1 MRFID
6 HNTNPERFEEDVAPL
21 IQGLLKNTQIYDE
34 GSDPR
39 LMTQALKHESRLQNR
54 RNPSQYTGDSEF
66 VDQVLQFFDFD
77 TPLEFQTQSWG
88 LIEEFD
94 SLRRSKDAAHAG
106 VFAAPTGFGK
116 TEAFLGALYQLLADE
131 VQESAALVYPRTAL
145 LQDQLGRILEHI
157 HKMEAD
163 LSVGIYIGSRN
174 QPFKLESVSPPS
186 QVFDSNG
193 RFELTN
199 CWCGEE
205 EEHGFY
211 FEGGS
216 REYEIVCENN
226 PEHRFTHNDL
236 ILSKK
241 EIAHHGQQPDILLT
255 TLESLELFG
264 LKPNYDIID
273 KIDTVV
279 FDEIHMY
286 TGLRG
291 AHAAQIVE
299 NINSVTDQP
308 LLWLGASATIDNPER
323 FAKKLFDLPP
333 NRIRAIEPPKSD
345 FDEDHDDRE
354 HFYFLTTFED
364 GPTVSALMIQQTMLV
379 GHSVLGGDADNRSKA
394 LSFIDSKSQVNQK
407 YDQLQDAETT
417 KGLWQLH
424 RQGDGYE
431 NWERVARH
439 LHEKQENPFWE
450 ENLDFLPVS
459 ADHGFS
465 AEDSATADIM
475 LTTSF
480 LEVGID
486 VGTIEV
492 VSQYRT
498 PRELS
503 SFIQR
508 SGRAAR
514 EKGMDSH
521 ILVFLSTLTSDANM
535 FYRADRF
542 LDSEL
547 RTPLRPENKVVQWVH
562 NSIQEFYHSV
572 SDLRRDRR
580 RYNTRRKE
588 EQAFFEQY
596 LGETLGFE
604 PMVEFL
610 LNPDAAVSGQFDAE
624 FPSTSLQAYDPI
636 EECDDAL
643 DTALNS
649 LKEEFAEIEDFIS
662 IEGDSPGLG
671 STGVQAY
678 IGEVQDA
685 ILDFIEECEIAV
697 ESSAEEQG
705 SHPTED
711 ELLEQLDKKREA
723 VLSQPADDLEARIET
738 FNSIITD
745 FGGIIGQIK
754 RLDGSSIGFGDLG
767 EIENV
772 VQQLEPLIDDD
783 RFEENQARRRE
794 IRHLKQFLEELR
806 GFYDFDDEQERN
818 TARPYES
825 VHYVK
830 SLLRSAYYFDR
841 YKQVK
846 GDGMD
851 TEVWY
856 VPPNYFDS
864 SGQYVSVTAPGQR
877 PQEESIDSIVHTYA
891 PLRSEYKES
900 GQIQLFHPNT
910 LIDEGDVVFDFS
922 KVPGDVEEG
931 IKIPSEVPLS
941 TFQDQ
946 SDDAKDVVRYCP
958 ECYQI
963 LKRGNCSSHGDHAFG
978 KIHSDPQVS
987 TNVETVEPE
996 GEYER
1001 LSLGTLDGTVTLEGV
1016 SLDIT
1021 PARYTEDG
1029 ILFTGEDKIR
1039 AEISSPETPLGF
1051 SLTTRGV
1058 TIDISEFIGEISQN
1072 DNLRGR
1078 VSRYKSLGRT
1088 SIEELGY
1095 HTAAHFFLQLV
1106 ADISGVDTTMLFY
1119 GIDEDAG
1126 EVYVFERT
1134 EGGQGLTDLV
1144 YDELEIDPGNVLESM
1159 TRIGYNTQVINERLW
1174 ADSSFAADVA
1184 STDRSDEAVQEVVDD
1199 YLASEIPYDHIRERV
1214 TQEVVLTA
1222 DRAYRLAQEEG
1233 VSLED
1238 TCEVKQTIAEA
1249 QIAGVTDFPADA
1261 VDDLEPG
1268 IENVD
1273 RARTRF
1279 LSPDIDGCVENLHI
1293 SECISGHDQEDAL
1306 SYVLLEVLRDQFLT
1320 RVPAEEAG
1328 ETMFDSEMI
1337 PAAEVNDES
1346 IFLRF

>member
-1 MRFID
+1 
-6 HNTNPERFEEDVAPL
+6 
-21 IQGLLKNTQIYDE
+21 
-34 GSDPR
+34 
-39 LMTQALKHESRLQNR
+39 MTQALKHESRLQNR
-54 RNPSQYTGDSEF
+54 RDPSPYTGDSDFIE
-66 VDQVLQFFDFD
+66 QILQIFDFD
-77 TPLEFQTQSWG
+77 TPLEFQTQSWE

-94 SLRRSKDAAHAG
+94 RRRREKDTPYGG

-116 TEAFLGALYQLLADE
+116 TEAFLGALYQLLAAD

-145 LQDQLGRILEHI
+145 LQDQLGRILKHI
-157 HKMEAD
+157 HQMDTD

-174 QPFKLESVSPPS
+174 QPFHIESVSPPS

-193 RFELTN
+193 RFKLTN

-216 REYEIVCENN
+216 NEYQVVCENN
-226 PEHRFTHNDL
+226 RDHQFSHNEL

-241 EIAHHGQQPDILLT
+241 EIAHNGQQPDILLT

-291 AHAAQIVE
+291 AHAARIIE
-299 NINSVTDQP
+299 NINAVTDQP

-345 FDEDHDDRE
+345 FDEEHNDRE
-354 HFYFLTTFED
+354 HFYFLTTFDE
-364 GPTVSALMIQQTMLV
+364 GPTVSALMLQQTMLL
-379 GHSVLGGDADNRSKA
+379 GHSVLGGDADDRSKA

-407 YDQLQDAETT
+407 FDQLQDAERT
-417 KGLWQLH
+417 KELWQLH
-424 RQGDGYE
+424 REGDGYE
-431 NWERVARH
+431 NWERVARE
-439 LHEKQENPFWE
+439 LHEDHADPFWE
-450 ENLDFLPVS
+450 ENLEFLPVS
-459 ADHGFS
+459 ADHGFNAEAS
-465 AEDSATADIM
+465 AAADIM

-492 VSQYRT
+492 VTQYRT

-514 EKGMDSH
+514 KKGMDSH

-547 RTPLRPENKVVQWVH
+547 RTPLRPENKVVKWVH
-562 NSIQEFYHSV
+562 RSLQEFYKSV
-572 SDLRRDRR
+572 RKLRRHKR
-580 RYNTRRKE
+580 RYNTQRDQ
-588 EQAFFEQY
+588 EQAFFKQY
-596 LGETLGFE
+596 LGEALGFE
-604 PMVEFL
+604 SMVEFL
-610 LNPDAAVSGQFDAE
+610 LDPSAAVGDRFDAE

-636 EECDDAL
+636 EDCDDAL
-643 DTALNS
+643 DAALSS
-649 LKEEFAEIEDFIS
+649 LREEFKEVENFIS
-662 IEGDSPGLG
+662 YEGESPGLG

-685 ILDFIEECEIAV
+685 ILSFIEKCESEV
-697 ESSAEEQG
+697 EASAEQHS
-705 SHPTED
+705 SHPMEG
-711 ELLEQLDKKREA
+711 ELLEQLDDKRKE
-723 VLSQPADDLEARIET
+723 VLSQPAENLEARIET
-738 FNSIITD
+738 FSSIIAD
-745 FGGIIGQIK
+745 FGSIIGQIK
-754 RLDGSSIGFGDLG
+754 RLDGSTIGYGDLG

-772 VQQLEPLIDDD
+772 VQQLEPLINDD

-806 GFYDFDDEQERN
+806 AFYDFDEKQQRN
-818 TARPYES
+818 TNRPYES

-841 YKQVK
+841 YKQVED
-846 GDGMD
+846 DGIGA
-851 TEVWY
+851 EVWY
-856 VPPNYFDS
+856 VPPNYFNS
-864 SGQYVSVTAPGQR
+864 SGQYVSVTAPGQPSR
-877 PQEESIDSIVHTYA
+877 EESIDSIVHSYA
-891 PLRSEYKES
+891 PLRSEYKQS
-900 GQIQLFHPNT
+900 GQIHLFHPRT
-910 LIDEGDVVFDFS
+910 RVEDGDVVFDFS
-922 KVPGDVEEG
+922 DVPGDEEEG
-931 IKIPSEVPLS
+931 IKIPSEIPLS
-941 TFQDQ
+941 AFQDQ
-946 SDDAKDVVRYCP
+946 SDDAKDVVQYCP
-958 ECYQI
+958 VCYQI
-963 LKRGNCSSHGDHAFG
+963 LERGNCSSHGDSAHG

-987 TNVETVEPE
+987 TDVETVDSD

-1029 ILFTGEDKIR
+1029 ILFTGEEKIR
-1039 AEISSPETPLGF
+1039 TEISSPTTPLGF
-1051 SLTTRGV
+1051 SLTTRGL
-1058 TIDISEFIGEISQN
+1058 TIDISEFIQEITQN
-1072 DNLRGR
+1072 DSLRGR
-1078 VSRYKSLGRT
+1078 VSRYKNLGRT
-1088 SIEELGY
+1088 SVEELGY

-1119 GIDEDAG
+1119 GVDEGAG

-1144 YDELEIDPGNVLESM
+1144 FDELEIDPGNVLESM

-1174 ADSSFAADVA
+1174 ADRSFATDVA
-1184 STDRSDEAVQEVVDD
+1184 STDRSEQAVQEVVDEH
-1199 YLASEIPYDHIRERV
+1199 LSPEVPYDDIRERV
-1214 TQEVVLTA
+1214 AQEVVLTA

-1233 VSLED
+1233 VEFED
-1238 TCEVKQTIAEA
+1238 TCEVKHTIADA
-1249 QIAGVTDFPADA
+1249 QIDGETDFPAEA
-1261 VDDLEPG
+1261 VGDLEPG
-1268 IENVD
+1268 IENID

-1279 LSPDIDGCVENLHI
+1279 FSPDIDGCVENLHI
-1293 SECISGHDQEDAL
+1293 SECISGHNQEDAL
-1306 SYVLLEVLRDQFLT
+1306 SYVLLEVLRDHFLT
-1320 RVPAEEAG
+1320 RVPATEAG
-1328 ETMFDSEMI
+1328 EMMFDNEIIS
-1337 PAAEVNDES
+1337 AAEVNDES